1 MQFEPRSIRQLL
13 EHPYDEVV
21 DVRAPT
27 EFAEDHLPGAVNLP
41 VLDDEERARVGTE
54 YAKVSRFGARRT
66 GAALAARNIAG
77 HLEAHFADKGG
88 GYRPLVYCWRGGM
101 RSAAMA
107 DVLSKVGWRV
117 DTLAGGYRTYR
128 KFVSDFLYEGTLGV
142 PVVLL
147 DGNTG
152 TGKTEVLGML
162 RRHGI
167 QTLDLERLAN
177 HSGSLFGARD
187 GPQPSQKAFESALAL
202 EIAALD
208 ESHPVVVE
216 AESSRIGDRIVP
228 PLLWKAMLAAPRIE
242 LAANAEDRAGYLA
255 SRFKAFER
263 DRMRLRKSLAQLDR
277 FHSKA
282 TLAGW
287 MKLADSGSLAALAGQ
302 LMELHYDPRYR
313 KHRADGPQSP
323 QRLEL
328 KDLSEAGLASAA
340 ADVADIVRKI
350 ARSPA

>member
-1 MQFEPRSIRQLL
+1 MQFKPRSIRQLL

-21 DVRAPT
+21 DVRAPA
-27 EFAEDHLPGAVNLP
+27 EFAEDHFPGAVSLP

-54 YAKVSRFGARRT
+54 YVRVSRFGARRT
-66 GAALAARNIAG
+66 GAALVARNIAS

-88 GYRPLVYCWRGGM
+88 GYRPLVYCWRGGL

-107 DVLSKVGWRV
+107 DVLTKVGWRV

-128 KFVSDFLYEGTLGV
+128 KLVSNFLYEGTLGV
-142 PVVLL
+142 SAVLL

-152 TGKTEVLGML
+152 TGKTEMLGML

-177 HSGSLFGARD
+177 HSGSLFGARE
-187 GPQPSQKAFESALAL
+187 GPQPSQKAFESALAV
-202 EIAALD
+202 EIEMLD
-208 ESHPVVVE
+208 ESRPVIVE

-242 LAANAEDRAGYLA
+242 LAANAADRARYLA
-255 SRFKAFER
+255 DRFKFFER
-263 DRMRLRKSLAQLDR
+263 DRSRLRESLAQLDR
-277 FHSKA
+277 FHSRE
-282 TLAGW
+282 TLAEW
-287 MKLADSGSLAALAGQ
+287 MRLAESGSLAALAGE
-302 LMELHYDPRYR
+302 LMEHHYDPRYR
-313 KHRADGPQSP
+313 KHRSDGLQSP

-328 KDLSEAGLASAA
+328 KDLSEEGLENAA
-340 ADVADIVRKI
+340 RDVADIVKKI
-350 ARSPA
+350 VRLPA